1 MNITYLHIYYCFMA
15 IMFISLLVVTLAMYL
30 MFIYTV
36 QYLFWFNTNQNESLK
51 LVLYNLESGNH
62 SSV

>member
-15 IMFISLLVVTLAMYL
+15 IMFISLLFITLAMYL
-30 MFIYTV
+30 MFIYSV
-36 QYLFWFNTNQNESLK
+36 QYLFWFNTNQNASLK